1 MQTEFTDF
9 LYLCDKQNKN
19 MNTLDLVLL
28 IPIVLGFVFG
38 LFKGLIKELT
48 SLVAILLGIYGAK
61 LFAPFLANIL
71 TGKFHFTEK
80 IAHPISYFILF
91 VAIITALLLLAK
103 MLDKILDSIALGGLN
118 KFLGG
123 LFGALK
129 YALIVSVLLN
139 VFDSL
144 DSRFVFIKPKT
155 KEESIAYKPILK
167 FGPTLWEETK
177 KSKTFDSSKED
188 TENRNK

>member
-1 MQTEFTDF
+1 M
-9 LYLCDKQNKN
+9 
-19 MNTLDLVLL
+19 
-28 IPIVLGFVFG
+28 GFVFG

-48 SLVAILLGIYGAK
+48 SLVAILLSIYGAK
-61 LFAPFLANIL
+61 LFAPFLVNIL
-71 TGKFHFTEK
+71 TVKFHFIEK
-80 IAHPISYFILF
+80 TAYPIAYFILF

-103 MLDKILDSIALGGLN
+103 MLDKVLDSIALGGLN

-129 YALIVSVLLN
+129 YALIISVLLN
-139 VFDSL
+139 IFDAL
-144 DSRFVFIKPKT
+144 DRRFSIVSQRT
-155 KEESIAYKPILK
+155 KIESIAYKPLIK

>member
-1 MQTEFTDF
+1 MH
-9 LYLCDKQNKN
+9 
-19 MNTLDLVLL
+19 TLDLILL
-28 IPIVLGFVFG
+28 IPIALGFVFG

-48 SLVAILLGIYGAK
+48 SLAAIVLGIYGAK
-61 LFAPFLANIL
+61 LFAPVISDFLIH
-71 TGKFHFTEK
+71 KFDFSTK
-80 IAHPISYFILF
+80 TALPLSYLLLFAAIALG
-91 VAIITALLLLAK
+91 LLLLAN
-103 MLDKILDSIALGGLN
+103 MFDKLFDSMSLGGLN

-144 DSRFVFIKPKT
+144 DSRFKIIKPTT
-155 KEESIAYKPILK
+155 KEESIGYKPLLK

-177 KSKTFDSSKED
+177 KSRKEE
-188 TENRNK
+188 TGKHASVEENNANRQ